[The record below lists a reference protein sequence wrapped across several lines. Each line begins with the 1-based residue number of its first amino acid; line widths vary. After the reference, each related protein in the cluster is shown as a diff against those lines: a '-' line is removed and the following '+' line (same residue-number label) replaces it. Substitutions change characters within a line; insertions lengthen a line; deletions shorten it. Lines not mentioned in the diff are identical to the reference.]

1 MALAEPADPT
11 SGTTQPAPTPRGNAV
26 GRVEVTDL
34 TATYRG
40 RPAIT
45 GVNLAM
51 EPGKVT
57 ALIGPSGCGKSTLL
71 RCLNGLHMTV
81 PGASVTG
88 TVHLD
93 VAGHSR

>member
-11 SGTTQPAPTPRGNAV
+11 SGTTQPEHRLARNAV
-26 GRVEVTDL
+26 GRIEVTDL
-34 TATYRG
+34 TASYRG

-81 PGASVTG
+81 PGAS
-88 TVHLD
+88 
-93 VAGHSR
+93 

>member
-1 MALAEPADPT
+1 MDLAEPANPT
-11 SGTTQPAPTPRGNAV
+11 SGATQPARTPGGNAV
-26 GRVEVTDL
+26 GRIEVTDL
-34 TATYRG
+34 TASYRG

-71 RCLNGLHMTV
+71 R
-81 PGASVTG
+81 
-88 TVHLD
+88 
-93 VAGHSR
+93 